1 MDLKKRPPFNEE
13 SNRMELLARLNKI
26 SGINISRDRIGGEP
40 SIYLHTLAEKNALD
54 QFLHVLDWIVQEIKA

>member
-1 MDLKKRPPFNEE
+1 
-13 SNRMELLARLNKI
+13 MELLARLNKI